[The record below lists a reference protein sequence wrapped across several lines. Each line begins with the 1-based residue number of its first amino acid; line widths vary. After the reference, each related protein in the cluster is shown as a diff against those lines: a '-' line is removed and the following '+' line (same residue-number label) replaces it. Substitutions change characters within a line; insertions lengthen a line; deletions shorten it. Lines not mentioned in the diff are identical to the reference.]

1 MTSTDQTSSGSKAN
15 LVSSS
20 PELLTR
26 PASKPD
32 DRPISSTGELCTSHM
47 SRRREPAQPGACIGC
62 GDESHFLSARANLTY
77 PNHFLTSNRT
87 DLHFTTLQAIRR
99 SGCSACS
106 AYPYEKIRNRVAVGK
121 DSAFRDVSVPSQH
134 FCNIQAVDF
143 AGVSRCLQIT
153 QNFSNAEVQPETPS
167 EIVVKKAETAL
178 RFAETS
184 QQTLR
189 QISLL
194 PITYIDFA
202 VKNALK
208 LKKLR
213 HLTHTTIVDSNFVAR
228 AFRTKPQTHRPR
240 CDVTGRASL
249 CRSSHLSAQTIFQSL
264 RGRKAPRRAIFQTR
278 RIPPWKSA
286 SQHFYQIINRYDQIT
301 LLAHPIHVQEHPLKN
316 GAFSKIN
323 YQITL
328 MGLERRTRSLHGLS
342 RAIKRSKP
350 LIPSLFSE

>member
-1 MTSTDQTSSGSKAN
+1 MTSINQTSSGDKAN

-32 DRPISSTGELCTSHM
+32 DRPISSTGELCNSRV
-47 SRRREPAQPGACIGC
+47 SRRRP
-62 GDESHFLSARANLTY
+62 DESDFLSARANRKH
-77 PNHFLTSNRT
+77 PHHFLASNRT

-99 SGCSACS
+99 FGCSACS

-134 FCNIQAVDF
+134 FCNIEAVDF

-153 QNFSNAEVQPETPS
+153 QNFSKAEVQPETPS
-167 EIVVKKAETAL
+167 EVVVKKAETAL

-194 PITYIDFA
+194 PITYMDFA
-202 VKNALK
+202 VKNDLK

-213 HLTHTTIVDSNFVAR
+213 HLTHTTIVDSNFMAR
-228 AFRTKPQTHRPR
+228 AARTR
-240 CDVTGRASL
+240 
-249 CRSSHLSAQTIFQSL
+249 HLSAQTIFQSL
-264 RGRKAPRRAIFQTR
+264 PGRKAPRPAISQTS
-278 RIPPWKSA
+278 RIPPCA

-301 LLAHPIHVQEHPLKN
+301 LLAHLIHVQEHPLKN
-316 GAFSKIN
+316 AVFTKIN
-323 YQITL
+323 YQIT
-328 MGLERRTRSLHGLS
+328 
-342 RAIKRSKP
+342 
-350 LIPSLFSE
+350 